1 METGGDKL
9 FRKPLAK
16 DAVSPPETGSV
27 LAIEEVNLSNH
38 AVRSPERAKNVFF
51 ENDYLNGE

>member
-9 FRKPLAK
+9 FRKPPAK
-16 DAVSPPETGSV
+16 DAVSPPETGYA
-27 LAIEEVNLSNH
+27 LPIEEMNLSNN